1 MLSIKADEVN
11 FLAGSKGSDRGCGSA
26 GHDEGCIEII
36 SFGYTDLNNP
46 GHGDEISEYTEIENL
61 EAGRYY
67 DYTFYMLPTV
77 YTVAPDHTLQLILTT
92 WDPYRAFLDESFMD
106 LDLEKDSE
114 LVNYD
119 YSYTVDNTAIR
130 VMMPVA

>member
-1 MLSIKADEVN
+1 
-11 FLAGSKGSDRGCGSA
+11 
-26 GHDEGCIEII
+26 
-36 SFGYTDLNNP
+36 
-46 GHGDEISEYTEIENL
+46 
-61 EAGRYY
+61 
-67 DYTFYMLPTV
+67 MLPTV

>member
-1 MLSIKADEVN
+1 
-11 FLAGSKGSDRGCGSA
+11 
-26 GHDEGCIEII
+26 
-36 SFGYTDLNNP
+36 
-46 GHGDEISEYTEIENL
+46 
-61 EAGRYY
+61 
-67 DYTFYMLPTV
+67 
-77 YTVAPDHTLQLILTT
+77 
-92 WDPYRAFLDESFMD
+92 MD